1 MIFSLLIA
9 FSVLA
14 IVSGNVYYFSH
25 SPRTIPGD
33 YSVWSYDSS
42 SGDLNQL
49 STGKESAYSAWT
61 MVSGAAYC
69 NGRYYASAVDVPIS
83 AALLVTDVNSGKT
96 QIPSDYNPIKVG
108 HLHRSKTFNRRA
120 AVAGPSFS

>member
-1 MIFSLLIA
+1 MITP
-9 FSVLA
+9 
-14 IVSGNVYYFSH
+14 SGRMTVD
-25 SPRTIPGD
+25 G
-33 YSVWSYDSS
+33 
-42 SGDLNQL
+42 GDLNQL

-96 QIPSDYNPIKVG
+96 QILDWE
-108 HLHRSKTFNRRA
+108 A
-120 AVAGPSFS
+120 APPLICRICIICAILLIPLVKPFMLWRM